1 MERKKNKAMGVHWL
15 QELRAFQEMG
25 KTSDKEIVVVKE
37 YVRKVDKTPNRS
49 LERKKE
55 VDGKQLKMRNE
66 SQRLSQ
72 ANT

>member
-1 MERKKNKAMGVHWL
+1 
-15 QELRAFQEMG
+15 MG

-37 YVRKVDKTPNRS
+37 YVRKVVKTPNRS
-49 LERKKE
+49 LERQKE